1 MIKDCI
7 LILSI
12 LFVNFCF
19 CQQLSVKILE
29 DAAENELILLDR
41 LMIDHHQYIREYDP
55 EETKYKVYSNNSED
69 AGKLVVLTVIAVKD
83 KTCKNAVSAVSG
95 KNTDMAGFRKQ
106 LSDSQY
112 VFQGEKTLTGKIKLL
127 HYSKNNKGISFTEE
141 ITQSGGYQILFTCR

>member
-41 LMIDHHQYIREYDP
+41 LMKDHHQYIREYDP
-55 EETKYKVYSNNSED
+55 EETKYKVQQQ
-69 AGKLVVLTVIAVKD
+69 
-83 KTCKNAVSAVSG
+83 
-95 KNTDMAGFRKQ
+95 F
-106 LSDSQY
+106 
-112 VFQGEKTLTGKIKLL
+112 
-127 HYSKNNKGISFTEE
+127 
-141 ITQSGGYQILFTCR
+141 